1 MTASLRRVH
10 ALVRSLGSWRSV
22 FHGLGTLIVVVIAT
36 ALLQAILAAPLYP
49 LHLAPLAAIPAHLA
63 LVQLHTV
70 WVHVVITPPSRVPFW
85 KRLPPFGKTFRA
97 TVRPIV
103 LYAVAREVARGLPR
117 LIFLA
122 PQAQNSPL
130 GLLFVPL
137 VLLLWLVVEIP
148 AQIALVRIQA
158 SLLPPDEDPIVPFDR
173 SFGGRVSPVFSVG
186 GAEGQGGKTHATLR
200 DIWETLS
207 RAAVWRVAKLMLKV
221 AAAQILMW
229 LSFGAIVFATSAV
242 AGIQIPMGPGGS
254 QG

>member
-22 FHGLGTLIVVVIAT
+22 FRGLGTLIVVAIAT
-36 ALLQAILAAPLYP
+36 AFLQFILAVPLYP

-70 WVHVVITPPSRVPFW
+70 WLHVVITPPSRDPFW

-97 TVRPIV
+97 TVRPVV

-122 PQAQNSPL
+122 PQVRNSAL
-130 GLLFVPL
+130 ALLFMPL
-137 VLLLWLVVEIP
+137 ALFLWLVVEIP

-158 SLLPPDEDPIVPFDR
+158 SLLPPDEFPIVPFDR

-186 GAEGQGGKTHATLR
+186 GEGDGEKTHATLR

-221 AAAQILMW
+221 AAAQIVMW
-229 LSFGAIVFATSAV
+229 LSFAAIVFATSAV
-242 AGIQIPMGPGGS
+242 AGIQIPTGPGGN
-254 QG
+254 